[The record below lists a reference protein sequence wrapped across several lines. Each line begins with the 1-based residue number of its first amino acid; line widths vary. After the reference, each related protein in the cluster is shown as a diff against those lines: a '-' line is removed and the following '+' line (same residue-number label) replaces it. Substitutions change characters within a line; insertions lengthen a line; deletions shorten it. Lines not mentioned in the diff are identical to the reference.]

1 MRLCSDQCDF
11 RACGNCPVNVTACDE
26 PQCVVANG
34 YEKSVLT
41 INRMVP
47 GPNIQVGN
55 SIGFFRLRYILQ
67 KEPVSRHKAEGLQIW
82 RTEANIGDPKDYTML
97 TYLMIV
103 HTFLGQ
109 PL

>member
-1 MRLCSDQCDF
+1 VTELLSTRAYNDYCAF

-47 GPNIQVGN
+47 GPAIQVG
-55 SIGFFRLRYILQ
+55 SSLRLVRL
-67 KEPVSRHKAEGLQIW
+67 EPITVHGVEVLQI
-82 RTEANIGDPKDYTML
+82 RRVAANILNTQSRTADKE
-97 TYLMIV
+97 
-103 HTFLGQ
+103 
-109 PL
+109 